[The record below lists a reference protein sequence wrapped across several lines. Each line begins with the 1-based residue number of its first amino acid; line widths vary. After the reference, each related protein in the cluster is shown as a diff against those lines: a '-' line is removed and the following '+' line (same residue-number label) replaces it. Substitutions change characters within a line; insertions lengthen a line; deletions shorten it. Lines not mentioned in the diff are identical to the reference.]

1 MKAQTHFADPK
12 SNVLQ
17 LGLHDGMK
25 IGDFGS
31 GVGHYALAA
40 AAAVGDE
47 GKVYAID
54 VQEDVLIHLKDAA
67 KRAGRHNVE
76 TIWGNFEKLGGTKLK
91 DHVLDAAILS
101 NVLFQIEHHEG
112 ALSEL
117 KRVLKPG
124 GKFLVIDWSGSYGGM
139 GPASHHVV
147 TEHQAEELFIT
158 AGFHK
163 VKNITAGPHHYGI
176 VFTSP

>member
-1 MKAQTHFADPK
+1 MKTANFADPK
-12 SNVLQ
+12 ENVLQ
-17 LGLHDGMK
+17 LGLRDGMK
-25 IGDFGS
+25 IGDFGA

-40 AAAVGDE
+40 AAAIGED

-54 VQEDVLIHLKDAA
+54 VQEEVLIHLKDAA
-67 KRAGRHNVE
+67 KRANLHNVE

-91 DHVLDAAILS
+91 DHVLDATILS
-101 NVLFQIEHHEG
+101 NVLFQVENHES
-112 ALSEL
+112 AIAEL

-124 GKFLVIDWSGSYGGM
+124 GKVLVSDWSGSYGGM
-139 GPASHHVV
+139 GPADHHVI

-163 VKNITAGPHHYGI
+163 VKSFRAGDHHYGI